1 MKHLHLY
8 IPDELYEAIRQ
19 NSFEQGISKSKYVVE
34 QLNIKSPITHH
45 TIIGLEAPSS
55 PLTTRPV
62 HIPMSGLA
70 MKSSNLCKHGSMKGL
85 CKKGCK

>member
-34 QLNIKSPITHH
+34 QLNKKIVKYTLLRRGQKS
-45 TIIGLEAPSS
+45 LE
-55 PLTTRPV
+55 
-62 HIPMSGLA
+62 
-70 MKSSNLCKHGSMKGL
+70 NQ
-85 CKKGCK
+85 